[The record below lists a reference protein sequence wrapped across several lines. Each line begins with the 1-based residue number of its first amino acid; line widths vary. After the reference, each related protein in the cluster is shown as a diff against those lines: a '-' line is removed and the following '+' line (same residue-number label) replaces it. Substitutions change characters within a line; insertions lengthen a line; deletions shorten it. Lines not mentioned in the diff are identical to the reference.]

1 MPPRT
6 YCLTVDGELGDNV
19 AVAFPGMT
27 LTRNHGVTTFTGEI
41 QDQAELQSVLRRLS
55 DFGLDLLET
64 RALPDNSSNRSDSP
78 SVPGAASERN

>member
-1 MPPRT
+1 MPTRI

-27 LTRNHGVTTFTGEI
+27 LTRNHGATTITGEI
-41 QDQAELQSVLRRLS
+41 QDQAQLQAVLRRLS

-64 RALPDNSSNRSDSP
+64 KALPDHSSDRSDSRSAP
-78 SVPGAASERN
+78 EAST

>member
-6 YCLTVDGELGDNV
+6 YSLTVDGELGDNV

-27 LTRNHGVTTFTGEI
+27 LTRSHGVTTFTGEI

-55 DFGLDLLET
+55 DFGLDLLQT
-64 RALPDNSSNRSDSP
+64 KVVGDHNSTSP
-78 SVPGAASERN
+78 TPRTEGT